1 MQHGGRTTAGGD
13 VPWWVWALV
22 VWGVLA
28 LALGIVIGRA
38 IRTAERRER
47 AREHADEEDEQR
59 PRAS

>member
-1 MQHGGRTTAGGD
+1 
-13 VPWWVWALV
+13 VWALV

-47 AREHADEEDEQR
+47 GREHADEEDEQR

>member
-1 MQHGGRTTAGGD
+1 

-28 LALGIVIGRA
+28 LALGVVVGRA
-38 IRTAERRER
+38 IRTAERRELG
-47 AREHADEEDEQR
+47 REDTDEEDEKR